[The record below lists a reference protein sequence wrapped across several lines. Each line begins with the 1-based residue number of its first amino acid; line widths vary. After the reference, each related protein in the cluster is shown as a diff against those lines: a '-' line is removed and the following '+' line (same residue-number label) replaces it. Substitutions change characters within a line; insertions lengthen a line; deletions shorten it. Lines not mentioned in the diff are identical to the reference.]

1 MEINNK
7 KGFYTSEE
15 HKYTTI
21 LETWNSD
28 YRLSKLRDFIF
39 FLIQIYL
46 KISVVCWCSRTPFF
60 AEAVE
65 VRGGGKEPFGN

>member
-46 KISVVCWCSRTPFF
+46 KISVVC
-60 AEAVE
+60 
-65 VRGGGKEPFGN
+65 